1 MRKVIAALGLALALT
16 GCSTAG
22 VLSAV
27 TSAVSPNKPEVTA
40 QVGAENTKQGIGV
53 TSKVESTSKTE
64 VGDVSGS
71 ARVKQTQV
79 KKSTQAEIGPVTA
92 TNMKVVSSDP
102 YPMLIAFGIG
112 MASVLGLV
120 FWFVPTPR
128 QLFAKKEAQ
137 DGRQD

>member
-1 MRKVIAALGLALALT
+1 MHKVIAVLGLALALT

-22 VLSAV
+22 ALSAI
-27 TSAVSPNKPEVTA
+27 TSAVSPNKPEITA
-40 QVGAENTKQGIGV
+40 QVGAENVKQGLGV
-53 TSKVESTSKTE
+53 NSKVETTSKTE

-71 ARVKQTQV
+71 AQVKQSQV
-79 KKSTQAEIGPVTA
+79 KKSTQVQTGAVTA

-102 YPMLIAFGIG
+102 YPMLLAFAIG

-128 QLFAKKEAQ
+128 QLFAKKEV
-137 DGRQD
+137 